1 MVEDVEQE
9 LEMLGTNSRLTPL
22 VHIRLACRVRGGDG
36 GLIKVQNMLSYVEL
50 L

>member
-1 MVEDVEQE
+1 MEDVEQE

-22 VHIRLACRVRGGDG
+22 VTGWPSDGRGDG
-36 GLIKVQNMLSYVEL
+36 ELIKVQNMLSYVEL

>member
-22 VHIRLACRVRGGDG
+22 VTGGDG
-36 GLIKVQNMLSYVEL
+36 ELIKVQNMLSYVEL